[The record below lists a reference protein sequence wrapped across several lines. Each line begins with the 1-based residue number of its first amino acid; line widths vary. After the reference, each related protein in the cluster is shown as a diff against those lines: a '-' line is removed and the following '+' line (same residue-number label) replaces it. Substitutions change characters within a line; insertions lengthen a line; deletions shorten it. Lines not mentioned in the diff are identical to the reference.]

1 MDAREA
7 VYIGFLQWP
16 ENLTI
21 SDWYKHL
28 WPILSDGKKNHI
40 SLLKLFKNSNISCTG
55 PVEYYFTTVK
65 CKISSLNFVLEW
77 TNVR

>member
-28 WPILSDGKKNHI
+28 WPILSDGKKI
-40 SLLKLFKNSNISCTG
+40 TLVG
-55 PVEYYFTTVK
+55 W
-65 CKISSLNFVLEW
+65 NFSRIRIFRVPDQLSIILQ
-77 TNVR
+77 R